1 MQFFAIRFI
10 ALCLVGS
17 AIPYTKALFDPYLS
31 GPYDETLTFHWDFNT
46 TGLYKNVEVYA
57 PVNATGSFPVVYF
70 SHSFAGG
77 LCFFH
82 HLTDHVIR
90 TNRRRELGILNES
103 VHQQVQLM

>member
-77 LCFFH
+77 LFFLSPSH
-82 HLTDHVIR
+82 R
-90 TNRRRELGILNES
+90 PCNKNES
-103 VHQQVQLM
+103 KERTRHTK